1 MIKPQFL
8 QTNHSADISHILYG
22 VSALDVIFSKH
33 TKEKGMSAF
42 MKSSASQLH
51 GSAAQSSGINF
62 SDDHITGFEMSEL
75 QHNSISSKLREACT
89 KLRKGD
95 RGYGWLQM

>member
-8 QTNHSADISHILYG
+8 QTNHSADIQHILYG

-51 GSAAQSSGINF
+51 GSAAIMMKVNQPLNLSGHLYRFRVTI
-62 SDDHITGFEMSEL
+62 
-75 QHNSISSKLREACT
+75 
-89 KLRKGD
+89 
-95 RGYGWLQM
+95 